1 MSKRRVHYVLS
12 THWDREWHQPFQDFR
27 YLLVRLLDQVLDGLD
42 SGSLR
47 GPFQTDGQSVILEDY
62 LEVRPERRA
71 QVEEFVRQG
80 RLVAGPWFTIPD
92 EFIVSGEALIRNLRL
107 GRDLARSLGGRPS
120 QAGFINDTF
129 GHNSQTPQI
138 LAGFGIRGGFLWRGT
153 NEVGT
158 RLLRW
163 RGADGTE
170 LPFFRFA
177 QNGYFDY
184 SIEVRR
190 VRDHDRAF
198 DPRQMGRDLRAYIE
212 REAGCTEAD
221 PILLFDGGDHQEW
234 DREAYAVVAAH
245 VDRDLEK
252 FDLVHSS
259 LDAYLEEMVPQARRI
274 GTLLEGELREP
285 GRYFD
290 DTQVMIPGVLSSRAW
305 IKQAN
310 AECQTLLCH
319 WAEPT
324 SALAHLTLGAEVPQG
339 FLEVAWKW
347 LLKNH
352 AHDSICGCSIDTVH
366 EDMKFRF
373 SQTRRIGERL
383 TLEATRGLAAAA
395 AGELGADE
403 LSLTVFNPLPRPLD
417 QSVELTLEIPSH
429 WPRFNE
435 FFGYEPKPGFRIYG
449 PGGREIP
456 YQRLAQRMRRRKV
469 RLFPSKYR
477 QKYESHDVDVSLPLS
492 LPALG
497 YVTLKVRAERSQG
510 ATRHPDVPGMAASE
524 RSMANEHIEV
534 SIAANG
540 SLTLTDRRTGH
551 SYERL
556 LTFEDCADI
565 GDGWYHGQAVNDQ
578 VFVSTASPAAVAL
591 VHDGPYRTTFRVR
604 TSMMVPAEFH
614 FDDRMRR
621 SERLVELVIDS
632 FLTLRPGTSWVEV
645 ETVVENAADDHRLRV
660 LFPTG
665 TRARTCLSD
674 TPFDV
679 VERPVALR
687 PDNHLY
693 RELEVETRPQQSW
706 SAVFSNDRG
715 LAVVSSGQLETAVR
729 DVDERI
735 LALTLFRGT
744 RLTVWTDGEPRGQ
757 LRGPLRFRYWIVPL
771 QGEPD
776 RARMCYLGQQ
786 LAAAVRSVQ
795 LDSVDQQIY
804 RPGAAGLPPEARFLQ
819 VGGSAVLTSMR
830 QVEGDL
836 ELRLFNPLTREIEAG
851 LSLGHLLS
859 FTRARL
865 VDFESRPTGEEAALV
880 DGKVEIHMRPKQIV
894 TLRLSQCRD
903 ANE

>member
-1 MSKRRVHYVLS
+1 MSKRRAHYVLS
-12 THWDREWHQPFQDFR
+12 THWDREWHQSFQDFR
-27 YLLVRLLDQVLDGLD
+27 YRLVRLLDEVLDGLD

-71 QVEEFVRQG
+71 QVQEFVRQG
-80 RLVAGPWFTIPD
+80 RLVVGPWFTIPD

-107 GRDLARSLGGRPS
+107 GRGLVRSLGGQPS
-120 QAGFINDTF
+120 NAGFINDTF
-129 GHNSQTPQI
+129 GHNSQMPQI

-184 SIEVRR
+184 SINVRR

-198 DPRQMGRDLRAYIE
+198 DPRQVGQDLRAYIE
-212 REAGCTEAD
+212 REAGCTEVD

-234 DREAYAVVAAH
+234 DQEAYGVVAAH
-245 VDRDLEK
+245 LDRDLEK
-252 FDLVHSS
+252 FDLVHTS
-259 LDAYLEEMVPQARRI
+259 LDAYLEEMVPQAQRI
-274 GTLLEGELREP
+274 GTMLEGELREP

-290 DTQVMIPGVLSSRAW
+290 DTQQMIPGVLSSRVW

-324 SALAHLTLGAEVPQG
+324 SALAHLTLGAEVPEG
-339 FLEVAWKW
+339 FLQVAWKW

-352 AHDSICGCSIDTVH
+352 AHDSVCGCSIDSVH

-395 AGELGADE
+395 AGRLGGDE
-403 LSLTVFNPLPRPLD
+403 LSVTVFNPLPHPLD
-417 QSVELTLEIPSH
+417 QSVELTLEIPPE

-449 PGGREIP
+449 PDGKEIP
-456 YQRLAQRMRRRKV
+456 YQRLAQRMRRQKV

-477 QKYESHDVDVSLPLS
+477 QKYEAHDVDVSLPLA

-497 YVTLKVRAERSQG
+497 YATLKIRADRSQT
-510 ATRHPDVPGMAASE
+510 ATRHPDVAGMATSE
-524 RSMANEHIEV
+524 RSMANEHLEAT
-534 SIAANG
+534 IAANG
-540 SLTLTDRRTGH
+540 SLTLTDRRAGQT
-551 SYERL
+551 YERL

-578 VFVSTASPAAVAL
+578 VFLSTAASAAVAL

-604 TSMMVPAEFH
+604 ATMPVPAEFH
-614 FDDRMRR
+614 FDDSMRR
-621 SERLVELVIDS
+621 SERLVELVTDS
-632 FLTLRPGTSWVEV
+632 FLTLRPGASWVEV

-665 TRARTCLSD
+665 TRAPTYLSD

-706 SAVFSNDRG
+706 SAVFSGARG

-729 DVDERI
+729 DFDERI

-744 RLTVWTDGEPRGQ
+744 RLTVWTDGEPEGQ

-771 QGEPD
+771 RGEPD
-776 RARMCYLGQQ
+776 RTWMCNLGQQ
-786 LAAAVRSVQ
+786 LGAGIRSVQ
-795 LDSVDQQIY
+795 LDPVDQHIY
-804 RPGAAGLPPEARFLQ
+804 RLGAADLPPEAQFLQ

-830 QVEGDL
+830 QAEGGL
-836 ELRLFNPLTREIEAG
+836 ELRLFNPLAREIEA
-851 LSLGHLLS
+851 SLRLGNLLS
-859 FTRARL
+859 FSQARL
-865 VDFESRPTGEEAALV
+865 VDFDSQPTGGRADLV
-880 DGKVEIHMRPKQIV
+880 DGKVAIPMGPKQIV
-894 TLRLSQCRD
+894 TLCLS
-903 ANE
+903 